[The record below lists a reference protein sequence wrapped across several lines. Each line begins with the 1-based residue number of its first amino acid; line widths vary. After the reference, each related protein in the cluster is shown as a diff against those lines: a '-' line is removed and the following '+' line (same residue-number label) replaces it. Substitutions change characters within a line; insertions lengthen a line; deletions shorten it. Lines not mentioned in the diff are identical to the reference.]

1 MIPSQAQQFGPA
13 TTGLILISGRGVLTG
28 WAIKETTGAA
38 VAAMTVRDG
47 LTSAGL
53 TIAPINLASNESNR
67 EWFSDW
73 GIAFSNGLFL
83 DITAGSISGALWI
96 IPQGLVPVGGAAY
109 AYAQGPE
116 ADGYPSLG
124 IDGTE

>member
-38 VAAMTVRDG
+38 TAVMTVRDG

-53 TIAPINLASNESNR
+53 TIAPINLAANESNR

-73 GIAFSNGLFL
+73 GIAFSSGLFL
-83 DITAGSISGALWI
+83 DVTAGSVSGALWI
-96 IPQGLVPVGGAAY
+96 IPQEFVPVAGQNYSY
-109 AYAQGPE
+109 ATGPGT
-116 ADGYPSLG
+116 DGYPSLG
-124 IDGTE
+124 IEGAE